1 MGKTVVNENDT
12 ITYFIDSEE
21 LSLKKMQNLVEG
33 YIEVAY
39 DDGEMQ
45 IVCKEEGKL
54 KELPIN
60 DEATMLW
67 HEKLGKFN
75 SNPNF
80 TCQDVLVGDVLV
92 LTERGIMK

>member
-39 DDGEMQ
+39 DDG
-45 IVCKEEGKL
+45 
-54 KELPIN
+54 
-60 DEATMLW
+60 
-67 HEKLGKFN
+67 
-75 SNPNF
+75 
-80 TCQDVLVGDVLV
+80 
-92 LTERGIMK
+92 